1 MHQPA
6 NPKRAAVRLTAVA
19 LSLLLL
25 LLLTGC
31 SLFSGEKS
39 TEWLVK
45 GQYKPLYP
53 AQNTTDKLMGCLRD
67 GDLERLYQV
76 LSPAAKNQQ
85 RDFQECLEELED
97 FFQAEVL
104 SWEHGLGGNLSDG
117 YISDG
122 QVRRSRDWTIELET
136 RDGAYECAAIDVIDD
151 DFIPGNVGFYSLT
164 VFPADLGLLCGN
176 GAFYNGAVGSGEERA
191 GIFLSYREETPD
203 DADMEQLMA
212 LAAAGDGDG
221 IFQLFSPYAQEHA
234 EDLPGQIE
242 TLMTVLD
249 RPILSQELYGCVTE
263 REYLPGMEEP
273 VVKRHTM
280 YVLETDGK
288 TYVLHLR
295 DLLEPESRESLGLYS
310 VTFHAEEHSI
320 DYKNLGWQTPG
331 VFVKQLTVDA
341 ELEGIENGF
350 ATVTLSTSVEAEV
363 TCDRDTV
370 TPKQLDALTWEVTIP
385 MEWEYYIFTAA
396 TETESVEQPV
406 TVNSDGNVLLYSKYE
421 LD

>member
-1 MHQPA
+1 MYPSA
-6 NPKRAAVRLTAVA
+6 NPRRAAVRLTAAA

-53 AQNTTDKLMGCLRD
+53 AQNTADKLMGCLRD
-67 GDLERLYQV
+67 GDLEQLYQV
-76 LSPAAKNQQ
+76 FSPAAKNQQ
-85 RDFQECLEELED
+85 RDFQERLEELED

-104 SWEHGLGGNLSDG
+104 SWEHGLGGNLSDA
-117 YISDG
+117 YVNDG
-122 QVRRSRDWTIELET
+122 QVRRSRDWSIELET

-151 DFIPGNVGFYSLT
+151 DFIPGNVGFYSLS

-176 GAFYNGAVGSGEERA
+176 GTFYNGAVGSGAERA

-203 DADMEQLMA
+203 DAHMEQLMS

-249 RPILSQELYGCVTE
+249 RPILSQKLYGCVTE

-295 DLLEPESRESLGLYS
+295 DLLDPESRESLGLYS

-341 ELEGIENGF
+341 ALEGIENDF

-370 TPKQLDALTWEVTIP
+370 TPKQLDARTWEVTIP
-385 MEWEYYIFTAA
+385 MEWEYYTFTAA

-406 TVNSDGNVLLYSKYE
+406 TVNSDGKVLLYSKYE

>member
-1 MHQPA
+1 MIFSIVSQDRPVDHG
-6 NPKRAAVRLTAVA
+6 NFCRY
-19 LSLLLL
+19 
-25 LLLTGC
+25 TGGDT
-31 SLFSGEKS
+31 SGKF
-39 TEWLVK
+39 L
-45 GQYKPLYP
+45 
-53 AQNTTDKLMGCLRD
+53 
-67 GDLERLYQV
+67 
-76 LSPAAKNQQ
+76 
-85 RDFQECLEELED
+85 
-97 FFQAEVL
+97 
-104 SWEHGLGGNLSDG
+104 
-117 YISDG
+117 
-122 QVRRSRDWTIELET
+122 
-136 RDGAYECAAIDVIDD
+136 
-151 DFIPGNVGFYSLT
+151 
-164 VFPADLGLLCGN
+164 
-176 GAFYNGAVGSGEERA
+176 SGEERA

-203 DADMEQLMA
+203 DADMEQLME
-212 LAAAGDGDG
+212 LAAAGDGNG

-263 REYLPGMEEP
+263 RDYLPGRTEP

-295 DLLEPESRESLGLYS
+295 DLLDPESRESQGLYS

-331 VFVKQLTVDA
+331 VFVRQLTVDA

-350 ATVTLSTSVEAEV
+350 ATVTLTTSVEAEV

-385 MEWEYYIFTAA
+385 MEWEYYTFTAA

-406 TVNSDGNVLLYSKYE
+406 TVNSDGKVLLYSKYE